1 MKQVYYMKQKQI
13 AIILGIAAALGILVL
28 LTSLLRKKKAYYVS
42 LRDLSPEE
50 TDNELESEELQEDD
64 LTLEELQF

>member
-1 MKQVYYMKQKQI
+1 MKQKQI

-42 LRDLSPEE
+42 LRDLCPEE
-50 TDNELESEELQEDD
+50 TDNELESEDLQEDD
-64 LTLEELQF
+64 LNLEELQF

>member
-1 MKQVYYMKQKQI
+1 MKQKQI

>member
-1 MKQVYYMKQKQI
+1 MKKVYYMKQKQI